1 MKFEVEIEEGDL
13 LCINDRQ
20 WHVDEY
26 DVGYGFEELT
36 VKSRT
41 GEIRIFDRDEIE
53 ELCKYSGEV
62 RLIREGYLEVFET

>member
-1 MKFEVEIEEGDL
+1 MKFELEIEEGDL
-13 LCINDRQ
+13 LCINDRE
-20 WHVDEY
+20 WIVKEHG
-26 DVGYGFEELT
+26 VGHIYSEIT

-62 RLIREGYLEVFET
+62 RLIREDYLEVFET